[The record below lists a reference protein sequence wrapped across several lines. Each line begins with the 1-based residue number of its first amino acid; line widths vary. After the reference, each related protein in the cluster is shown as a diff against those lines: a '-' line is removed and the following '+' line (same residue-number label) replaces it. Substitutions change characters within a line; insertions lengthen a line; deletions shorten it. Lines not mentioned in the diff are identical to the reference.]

1 MALAAYL
8 GERFAYLDSLKAS
21 FASSSSFS
29 SKSKAMAKSMSKSSE
44 LSTPLALSNII
55 RTDGVHLQL
64 LAFDTSK
71 PWRSKK
77 SAQFIQ
83 RIEGA
88 FPDASAFLSKIGP
101 FLEDLVVVGI
111 DSGEIITAALCRKVD
126 DDDHNLNLL
135 ITISALYSPTIAH
148 QHWLDQLTP
157 IRSVIATREDIDPLT
172 WTKAGSLGYRI
183 HDHPIEH
190 QGNRVDSFTDGIRG
204 LKRTSWSHVKSK
216 RGEMDKAIASALK
229 LCIIS
234 DYDGG
239 GVNKDSAGTDK
250 QSVGGDK
257 DLAGH
262 D

>member
-1 MALAAYL
+1 A
-8 GERFAYLDSLKAS
+8 SL
-21 FASSSSFS
+21 ASSSSFS
-29 SKSKAMAKSMSKSSE
+29 SKSKAKAKSMSKSSE
-44 LSTPLALSNII
+44 LSTPLVPPDLPRNESSRSQYALSNII

-83 RIEGA
+83 RIKGA

-135 ITISALYSPTIAH
+135 ITRSALYSPTMAH
-148 QHWLDQLTP
+148 PHWLDQLTP
-157 IRSVIATREDIDPLT
+157 IRSVIAAREDIDPLT
-172 WTKAGSLGYRI
+172 WTKTGSLGYRI